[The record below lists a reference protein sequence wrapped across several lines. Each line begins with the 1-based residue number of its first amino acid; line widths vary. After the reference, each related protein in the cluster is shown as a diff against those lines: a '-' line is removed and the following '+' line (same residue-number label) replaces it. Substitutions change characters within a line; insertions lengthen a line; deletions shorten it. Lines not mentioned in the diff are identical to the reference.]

1 VSVARCRNADGQLY
15 RVHFL
20 PHVTARD
27 DDRAKVVVAAA
38 IVTKVSSPET
48 TRTFSRVGVVGA
60 GQLAHM
66 MGEAAGEL
74 GLTLSVLANA
84 PDDSAT
90 TTIADVVLGAA
101 TDAEAIRRL
110 AERVDVI
117 TFDHE
122 LVDLEALEALESE
135 GVILRPSAQA
145 LRFAVDK
152 AFQRRA
158 FRQNQ
163 LPVPRFLVVRSSRD
177 ERLPAFLDEI
187 GSAPV
192 VKAARGGYDGRGVA
206 FAKNRED
213 SLALIDELARSG
225 DVVVE
230 ERLTLRSEVAQL
242 VARSATGDLSFFPV
256 VTTVQRDGMCAE
268 VRYPS
273 ELDDATRAEAERLS
287 TAVATLVRGVGI
299 MAIEYFDT
307 AEGLIINEVALR
319 PHNSGHWSIEG
330 ATTSQF
336 SQHLRCV
343 SGLPLGSIDETS
355 PYAVMVNVV
364 GALAPGSLD
373 AARHVEGVYV
383 HDYGKAWR
391 PGRKLGHVTALGDE
405 PRTPH
410 VRAWESARAYGTVTR
425 EA

>member
-1 VSVARCRNADGQLY
+1 
-15 RVHFL
+15 
-20 PHVTARD
+20 VTA
-27 DDRAKVVVAAA
+27 
-38 IVTKVSSPET
+38 IVSNVSNPENIVN
-48 TRTFSRVGVVGA
+48 FSRVGVVGA

-84 PDDSAT
+84 VDDSAT
-90 TTIADVVLGAA
+90 TTIPDVILGAP
-101 TDAEAIRRL
+101 TDTDAIRRL
-110 AERVDVI
+110 ADRVDVI

-122 LVDLEALEALESE
+122 LVDLEALEALEEE
-135 GVILRPSAQA
+135 GVVLRPSAQA

-158 FRQNQ
+158 FRQNN

-177 ERLPAFLDEI
+177 DRLEAFLDEI
-187 GSAPV
+187 GNAPV

-230 ERLTLRSEVAQL
+230 ERLDLRSEVAQL
-242 VARSATGDLSFFPV
+242 VARTASGELSFFPV

-273 ELDDATRAEAERLS
+273 ELDEPTRVEAERLS
-287 TAVATLVRGVGI
+287 ATVASLVRGVGI
-299 MAIEYFDT
+299 MAIEYFVT
-307 AEGLIINEVALR
+307 AEGLFINEVALR

-343 SGLPLGSIDETS
+343 SGLPLGPVEETS
-355 PYAVMVNVV
+355 PFAVMVNVV

-373 AARHVEGVYV
+373 AARQIKDVFV
-383 HDYGKAWR
+383 HDYGKSWR

-405 PRTPH
+405 SRGPH
-410 VRAWESARAYGTVTR
+410 VRAWESARAYGTITR

>member
-1 VSVARCRNADGQLY
+1 VKTIARTS
-15 RVHFL
+15 
-20 PHVTARD
+20 PPIT
-27 DDRAKVVVAAA
+27 A
-38 IVTKVSSPET
+38 IVTNVSNPDIT
-48 TRTFSRVGVVGA
+48 PHFSRVGVIGA

-74 GLTLSVLANA
+74 GLTLSVLASA
-84 PDDSAT
+84 PEDSAT
-90 TTIADVVLGAA
+90 TTIHDVVIGAA
-101 TDAEAIRRL
+101 TDSEAIRRL
-110 AERVDVI
+110 AERVDII

-122 LVDLEALEALESE
+122 LVDLEALETLEAE
-135 GVILRPSAQA
+135 GIVLRPSAQA

-158 FRQNQ
+158 FRHNN

-177 ERLPAFLDEI
+177 ERLREFLDEI
-187 GSAPV
+187 GTAPV

-213 SLALIDELARSG
+213 SLALIDELARFG

-230 ERLTLRSEVAQL
+230 ERLNLRSEVAQL
-242 VARSATGDLSFFPV
+242 VARTAEGELSFFPV
-256 VTTVQRDGMCAE
+256 VTTIQRDGMCAE

-273 ELDDATRAEAERLS
+273 DLDERTQAEAHRLS
-287 TAVATLVRGVGI
+287 TAVASLVRGVGI
-299 MAIEYFDT
+299 MAIEYFVTPD
-307 AEGLIINEVALR
+307 GLIINEVALR

-336 SQHLRCV
+336 AQHLRCV
-343 SGLPLGSIDETS
+343 SGLPLGPIEETS
-355 PYAVMVNVV
+355 SYAVMVNVV

-373 AARHVEGVYV
+373 AARQIGDVYV
-383 HDYGKAWR
+383 HDYGKSWR
-391 PGRKLGHVTALGDE
+391 PGRKLGHVTSLGDE
-405 PRTPH
+405 PRGPH
-410 VRAWESARAYGTVTR
+410 VRAWESAHAYGTVTR

>member
-1 VSVARCRNADGQLY
+1 LVHLALIVDSRFDDHAMVLFITAMVSN
-15 RVHFL
+15 
-20 PHVTARD
+20 
-27 DDRAKVVVAAA
+27 
-38 IVTKVSSPET
+38 VSSPET
-48 TRTFSRVGVVGA
+48 TRNFSRVGVVGA

-90 TTIADVVLGAA
+90 TTIPDVVLGAA
-101 TDAEAIRRL
+101 TDTDAIRRL
-110 AERVDVI
+110 AERVEVI

-122 LVDLEALEALESE
+122 LVDLEALEALEAD
-135 GVILRPSAQA
+135 GVVLRPSAQA

-158 FRQNQ
+158 FRQNK
-163 LPVPRFLVVRSSRD
+163 LPVPRFLVVRSSQD
-177 ERLPAFLDEI
+177 ERVAAFLDEI
-187 GSAPV
+187 GDAPV

-230 ERLTLRSEVAQL
+230 ERLELRSEVAQL
-242 VARSATGDLSFFPV
+242 VARTSTGELSFFPV

-268 VRYPS
+268 VRYPG
-273 ELDDATRAEAERLS
+273 ELDESTRAEAERLS
-287 TAVATLVRGVGI
+287 TAVAALVRGVGI
-299 MAIEYFDT
+299 MAIEYFVT
-307 AEGLIINEVALR
+307 AEGLVINEVALR

-336 SQHLRCV
+336 VQHLRCV
-343 SGLPLGSIDETS
+343 SGLPLGPVEETS

-373 AARHVEGVYV
+373 AARHVEGVFV

-391 PGRKLGHVTALGDE
+391 PGRKLGHVTALGEDPHE
-405 PRTPH
+405 PH

>member
-1 VSVARCRNADGQLY
+1 MQIVDTRVA
-15 RVHFL
+15 
-20 PHVTARD
+20 
-27 DDRAKVVVAAA
+27 DRAKVPLIAA
-38 IVTKVSSPET
+38 IVSNVSSPEST
-48 TRTFSRVGVVGA
+48 ASFSRVGIVGA

-74 GLTLSVLANA
+74 GLTLSVLASA

-90 TTIADVVLGAA
+90 TTIHDVVLGAA
-101 TDAEAIRRL
+101 TDTDAIRRL
-110 AERVDVI
+110 AERVEVI

-122 LVDLEALEALESE
+122 LVDLEALEALEAE
-135 GVILRPSAQA
+135 GVTLRPSAQA

-158 FRQNQ
+158 FRQNK
-163 LPVPRFLVVRSSRD
+163 LPVPRFLVVRSSLD
-177 ERLPAFLDEI
+177 ERLATFLDEI
-187 GSAPV
+187 GNAPV

-213 SLALIDELARSG
+213 SLALIDELAKSG
-225 DVVVE
+225 EVVVE
-230 ERLTLRSEVAQL
+230 ERLDLRSEVAQL
-242 VARSATGDLSFFPV
+242 VARTATGELSFFPV

-273 ELDDATRAEAERLS
+273 ELDDLTRAEAGRLS
-287 TAVATLVRGVGI
+287 AAVASLVRGVGI
-299 MAIEYFDT
+299 MAIEYFLT
-307 AEGLIINEVALR
+307 ADGLVINEVALR

-336 SQHLRCV
+336 AQHLRCV
-343 SGLPLGSIDETS
+343 SGLPLGPIEETS

-373 AARHVEGVYV
+373 AARQVEDVYV
-383 HDYGKAWR
+383 HDYGKSWR

-405 PRTPH
+405 PRGPH
-410 VRAWESARAYGTVTR
+410 VRAWESAHAYGTVTR

>member
-1 VSVARCRNADGQLY
+1 MVSN
-15 RVHFL
+15 
-20 PHVTARD
+20 
-27 DDRAKVVVAAA
+27 
-38 IVTKVSSPET
+38 VSSPET
-48 TRTFSRVGVVGA
+48 TSNLTRVGIVGA

-101 TDAEAIRRL
+101 TDTEAIRRL
-110 AERVDVI
+110 ADRVEVI

-122 LVDLEALEALESE
+122 LVDLEALESLEAD
-135 GVILRPSAQA
+135 GVVLRPSAQA

-158 FRQNQ
+158 FRQNN

-187 GSAPV
+187 GKAPV

-230 ERLTLRSEVAQL
+230 ERLDLRSEVAQL
-242 VARSATGDLSFFPV
+242 VARTSTGELSFYPV

-273 ELDDATRAEAERLS
+273 ELDESTRVEAQRLS
-287 TAVATLVRGVGI
+287 TAVAALVRGVGI
-299 MAIEYFDT
+299 MAIEYFVT

-319 PHNSGHWSIEG
+319 PHNSAHWSIEG

-336 SQHLRCV
+336 AQHLRCV
-343 SGLPLGSIDETS
+343 SGLPLGPVEETS
-355 PYAVMVNVV
+355 AYAVMVNVV
-364 GALAPGSLD
+364 GSLAPGSLE
-373 AARHVEGVYV
+373 AARHVEGVFV

-391 PGRKLGHVTALGDE
+391 PGRKLGHVTALGEE
-405 PRTPH
+405 PDRPH
-410 VRAWESARAYGTVTR
+410 VRAWESARAYGTITR